1 MDSVIAALAGAAPQ
15 LGQLGVLVLVLG
27 LLIRR
32 EAQTNKRHASE
43 LERVHTVRDAE
54 LRGVREQVD
63 QLRAQLDEVNRRL
76 DAERAARRAA
86 EDAAGYSPRHRRDEG
101 GP

>member
-15 LGQLGVLVLVLG
+15 LGQLGVLVLVLA

-43 LERVHTVRDAE
+43 LERVHAARDKE
-54 LRGVREQVD
+54 IKGVREQVE
-63 QLRAQLDEVNRRL
+63 QLRGHLDEMNQRL

-86 EDAAGYSPRHRRDEG
+86 EDAAGYSARHRRDEG